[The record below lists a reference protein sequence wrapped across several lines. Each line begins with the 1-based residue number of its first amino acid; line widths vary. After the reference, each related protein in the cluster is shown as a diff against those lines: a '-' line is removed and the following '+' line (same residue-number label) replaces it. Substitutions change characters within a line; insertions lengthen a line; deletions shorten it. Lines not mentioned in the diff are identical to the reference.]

1 MSSKISK
8 KNIKKDELKE
18 KKDEKPNENS
28 FENEKEKKYKEKE
41 EKNNLIEKSL
51 EKEKE
56 KEYSEW
62 NINYNKYYNVS
73 KMELKT
79 KIFMNENKCSYEFN
93 IFPNGNILLI
103 ENNNIIIYDS
113 KTFKPIFHF
122 PFNDICDIIILSN
135 NSLLIQSYKSDT
147 NEIQILNF
155 SKDKNEI
162 IKVVDIEI
170 HSSYIDLDN
179 ITNRVMNKLNN
190 NVILFCYNE
199 NEDQDNYDLMNFHN
213 NNNGITESTHHFMFY
228 KYINNNLILEYK
240 ESLIIKN
247 FYKIFL
253 PYEDSFFLYGNFT
266 NSLQIDSYFLYYYKN
281 KKMNILKDDIEDD
294 VIYNCIIF
302 NKKYLIVQYKTKI
315 EKYFII
321 DEGIIFVSEYKV
333 ENVMYL
339 MRNKFN
345 LIIVSSKY
353 LDINEEY
360 LYFSEVDENYKTIKE
375 EIFSVGNFIKIL
387 FYKKRLYV
395 FSNELSVY
403 S

>member
-8 KNIKKDELKE
+8 KNIKKDELKD

-28 FENEKEKKYKEKE
+28 FEKEKKYKEKE
-41 EKNNLIEKSL
+41 EKNNLIKKSL

-199 NEDQDNYDLMNFHN
+199 NEDQDNNDFMNFH

-240 ESLIIKN
+240 ESLILKN
-247 FYKIFL
+247 FYKMFL

-281 KKMNILKDDIEDD
+281 KKMNILKDDIKDD
-294 VIYNCIIF
+294 AIYNCIIF
-302 NKKYLIVQYKTKI
+302 NKKYLIVQHETKI
-315 EKYFII
+315 EKYLII
-321 DEGIIFVSEYKV
+321 DEGITLVSEYKV
-333 ENVMYL
+333 ENVMLL

-345 LIIVSSKY
+345 LIIVKS
-353 LDINEEY
+353 
-360 LYFSEVDENYKTIKE
+360 T
-375 EIFSVGNFIKIL
+375 
-387 FYKKRLYV
+387 
-395 FSNELSVY
+395 
-403 S
+403 

>member
-1 MSSKISK
+1 MDSKASE
-8 KNIKKDELKE
+8 KNDEKDELRE

-28 FENEKEKKYKEKE
+28 FENEKEKKDKEKE
-41 EKNNLIEKSL
+41 EKNNLIKKSL

-199 NEDQDNYDLMNFHN
+199 NEDQDNYDFMNFHN

-240 ESLIIKN
+240 ESLILKN

-253 PYEDSFFLYGNFT
+253 PYEDSFF
-266 NSLQIDSYFLYYYKN
+266 
-281 KKMNILKDDIEDD
+281 
-294 VIYNCIIF
+294 
-302 NKKYLIVQYKTKI
+302 
-315 EKYFII
+315 
-321 DEGIIFVSEYKV
+321 
-333 ENVMYL
+333 
-339 MRNKFN
+339 
-345 LIIVSSKY
+345 
-353 LDINEEY
+353 
-360 LYFSEVDENYKTIKE
+360 
-375 EIFSVGNFIKIL
+375 
-387 FYKKRLYV
+387 
-395 FSNELSVY
+395 
-403 S
+403 